1 MAAGSDRMSCSN
13 KLEVA
18 GAVTK
23 LKANSAATAEQNI
36 SVTDT
41 GTVPR
46 INNATGTTIEV
57 ASKTTE

>member
-1 MAAGSDRMSCSN
+1 MSCSN

>member
-1 MAAGSDRMSCSN
+1 MAAGSDRMSCST

-23 LKANSAATAEQNI
+23 LKANSAATAEQNT

-46 INNATGTTIEV
+46 ISNATGTTIEV
-57 ASKTTE
+57 TSKTME